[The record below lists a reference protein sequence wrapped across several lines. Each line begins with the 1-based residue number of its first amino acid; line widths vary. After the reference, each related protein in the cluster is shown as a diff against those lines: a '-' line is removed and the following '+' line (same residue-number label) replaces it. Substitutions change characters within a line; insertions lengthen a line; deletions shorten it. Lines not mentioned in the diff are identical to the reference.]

1 MNKLA
6 RYQDKIVYYRLERP
20 YELDKL
26 EFDEFTYFRK
36 YLGMTDYVGNFKS
49 WLRRQNVLLIIAVSQ
64 GKVSGWVM
72 NERWNQP
79 SSDGM
84 PVTVLRAVEVSP
96 RITRGGIGRTL
107 FNLSS
112 QVLMGHIITKPVNEA
127 AKKFFTSLN
136 FTFPDKNSPINLSNH
151 PGYLVLPD
159 ELKNKNV
166 ISTGVTVFEDAIF
179 KSKNLLFASEMLEIA
194 KKAALDKSLAGRNKT
209 HIPDVTPATPV
220 QENARYRSH
229 LLGVHNATLYVQQE
243 NQVIPD
249 TQQKKQPATAFTPA
263 TPDTHVQKGARG
275 RSYLPEVHQ
284 VIPNIQQETKMEGT
298 FMGIQK
304 MLSPCN
310 CGEFKA
316 KKYELSGE
324 REGVAVICA
333 ACGRE
338 RYFFKWIR
346 YRHL

>member
-1 MNKLA
+1 MNELA
-6 RYQDKIVYYRLERP
+6 RYQDGIVYYKLERP

-72 NERWNQP
+72 NERWNEP

-112 QVLMGHIITKPVNEA
+112 MVLLGHIITKPVNET

-136 FTFPDKNSPINLSNH
+136 FTSPDMNSPINLSNH

-159 ELKNKNV
+159 ELKSKNV
-166 ISTGVTVFEDAIF
+166 ITTGVTVFEDAIL
-179 KSKNLLFASEMLEIA
+179 KSKNLLFASEMVEIA
-194 KKAALDKSLAGRNKT
+194 KKAALSERLAGGNEP
-209 HIPDVTPATPV
+209 HIPDITPAAPV

-229 LLGVHNATLYVQQE
+229 LPGVHKAILNVQQE
-243 NQVIPD
+243 NQVMPD
-249 TQQKKQPATAFTPA
+249 RQQKKQPATAFTPA
-263 TPDTHVQKGARG
+263 TPDTHVQESARV
-275 RSYLPEVHQ
+275 RSYFPEVHQ
-284 VIPNIQQETKMEGT
+284 VIPDIQQETKVEGT

-304 MLSPCN
+304 MLSPCI

-316 KKYELSGE
+316 KKYEMSGE

-338 RYFFKWIR
+338 RYFLSQKR
-346 YRHL
+346 LNKR